1 MSPASASPEISYVKE
16 LWGAFES
23 SGASGVIER
32 TDPDVEWR
40 PAVARGRVLHG
51 GQEALDFFAE
61 RGREGV
67 TVQARP
73 YRFEQHGDCV
83 IVTGSLRI
91 REHGGFSETS
101 RAWLFR
107 FEKGRLKGAE
117 QHPSRAEALAACGG

>member
-1 MSPASASPEISYVKE
+1 MSPAAASPEISIVQK
-16 LWGAFES
+16 LWGAFEAH
-23 SGASGVIER
+23 GASGVIEQA
-32 TDPDVEWR
+32 DDDVDWS
-40 PAVARGRVLHG
+40 PAIARGRVLHG
-51 GQEALDFFAE
+51 SKEALEFFAD
-61 RGREGV
+61 RDREGV